1 MSEENS
7 NENDE
12 DKMKYVKYVEFSD
25 LDNMIRAMVSSR
37 APLLLHID
45 FDGRHIYFQSQPGFK
60 ETIFYYVELPE
71 AIEENFVVYDLMT
84 GNISFSNQLLI
95 DPNRRSI
102 PIVEI
107 SKQNIF
113 PKEILDSS

>member
-1 MSEENS
+1 MS
-7 NENDE
+7 DE
-12 DKMKYVKYVEFSD
+12 DEKKAELKYVEFSD

-45 FDGRHIYFQSQPGFK
+45 FNGRHIYFQSQPGFK
-60 ETIFYYVELPE
+60 ETIFYYVELPD
-71 AIEENFVVYDLMT
+71 AINEKYVVYDLMT

-107 SKQNIF
+107 SRQNIF
-113 PKEILDSS
+113 PEKVLK

>member
-1 MSEENS
+1 MDEEDS
-7 NENDE
+7 NENE

-45 FDGRHIYFQSQPGFK
+45 FNGRHVYFQSQPGFK

-71 AIEENFVVYDLMT
+71 AINENFVVYDLMT

-113 PKEILDSS
+113 PKEILDSK